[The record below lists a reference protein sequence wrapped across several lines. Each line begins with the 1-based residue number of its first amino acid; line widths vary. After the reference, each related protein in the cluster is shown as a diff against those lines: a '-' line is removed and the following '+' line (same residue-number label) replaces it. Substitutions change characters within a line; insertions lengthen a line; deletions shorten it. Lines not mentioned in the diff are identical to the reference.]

1 MPLAPDIEVARLGA
15 MLTGWGVGE
24 NEVEMTLYTN
34 AFIIRGVLATRHR
47 RLSDILNFAE
57 DDFLVLADAKL
68 QALGGRQEHH
78 EAPHAQVNL
87 SAVLFAVASET
98 IAPMPEFRQ
107 PKVVEATLIS
117 IPPFSVTGSL
127 HLMPERDFRSAL
139 QELHGRF
146 IPVTDVTYWSET
158 LGEAA
163 RTAPMLAVNHALAQ
177 ILSPYRGPEGGAAP
191 RGRTAAGARR

>member
-1 MPLAPDIEVARLGA
+1 

-24 NEVEMTLYTN
+24 NEVSMTLYTN
-34 AFIIRGVLATRHR
+34 TFIIHGILATRHR
-47 RLSDILNFAE
+47 RLSDALNLAE
-57 DDFLVLADAKL
+57 DDFLVLADAEL
-68 QALGGRQEHH
+68 HALGGRKEHH

-107 PKVVEATLIS
+107 PKVVETTLIS
-117 IPPFSVTGSL
+117 IPPFSVTGNL

-163 RTAPMLAVNHALAQ
+163 RTAPMLAVNHSQAQ
-177 ILSPYRGPEGGAAP
+177 ILSPYQGPEGPSVA
-191 RGRTAAGARR
+191 RGRTGAARR